1 MTESSYEKAGRLQ
14 VASELKKFFDEE
26 VAPRADLAPDSFWE
40 GFSALVERFQPE
52 NRRLLGVRAE
62 LQEQIDNWHRDHPPG
77 TLDARSYKSLL
88 EEIGYLRPTGED
100 FEVEVSRVDPEI
112 SSISGPQLVVPV
124 SNARYALNA
133 ANARWVSLYDALY
146 GTDVIPEG
154 EGTEKGTSYNPAR
167 GELVVAYAARFLDD
181 VVPLADGSYG
191 SVTGYSV
198 SEASPHQ
205 LQATLDDGT
214 TTGLVDPTVFA
225 GFRLADGDDGSV
237 VSAVLLQHNGLHIEI
252 QIDADHPVGAV
263 HAAGVCD
270 VVVEAAVTTI
280 QDCEDSVAAV
290 DAEDKVGVYRNWL
303 GLMCG
308 DLEETFVKGGRQ
320 MTRRLAA
327 DRSYTTPD
335 GRQLILPGRSL
346 MLVRNVGLL
355 MTTDAVLNAQGEEI
369 PEGILDAVMT
379 SAIGKCDLLGVG
391 PHRNSRA
398 GSIYIVKPKL
408 HGPEE
413 TGFTVDLFGAVE
425 ELLGLDAKT
434 LKIGIMDEERRT
446 TLNLEEC
453 IRAAR
458 HRAIFIN
465 TGFLDRTGDEIHT
478 SREAGPM
485 IAKGDM
491 KTATWLGT
499 YEDHNVDVGIKTGL
513 HKVGQIGKGMWAM
526 PDEMA
531 AMVEQKIGHP
541 QSGANCAWVPSPT
554 AAALHAL
561 HYHRVDVAARQRELE
576 QREQTSVDDLLRV
589 PLRPAPID
597 EIDDEALRR
606 ELDNN
611 AQGILGYVVR
621 WVDHGVGC
629 SKVPDINDVGLM
641 EDRATCRISSQHIAN
656 WLRHGLTSEEQVRE
670 TFKRMAKVVD
680 EQNADDKEYRPMA
693 DDPDN
698 NIAFQAALALALEG
712 GEQPS
717 GYTEP
722 ILHSSRRRL
731 KAAG

>member
-1 MTESSYEKAGRLQ
+1 MTEQRYENAGRLQ
-14 VASELKKFFDEE
+14 VAPELLSFINEE
-26 VAPRADLAPDSFWE
+26 VVPRAGLDRDAFWA

-52 NRRLLGVRAE
+52 NRDLLAVRAHI
-62 LQEQIDNWHRDHPPG
+62 QEQIDNWHRDHPPG
-77 TLDARSYKSLL
+77 TLDAPSYKSLL

-100 FEVEVSRVDPEI
+100 FQVEVTRVDPEI
-112 SSISGPQLVVPV
+112 STLSGPQLVVPV

-154 EGTEKGTSYNPAR
+154 EGTEKGSSYNPAR
-167 GELVVAYAARFLDD
+167 GELVVAYAERLLDEI
-181 VVPLADGSYG
+181 VPLEEGSYSDATRYRLSDASPQALVVDLEDGSSSG
-191 SVTGYSV
+191 LR
-198 SEASPHQ
+198 SP
-205 LQATLDDGT
+205 A
-214 TTGLVDPTVFA
+214 VFA
-225 GFRLADGDDGSV
+225 GFRKGDDGELTTI
-237 VSAVLLQHNGLHIEI
+237 LLRNNGLHLEI
-252 QIDADHPVGAV
+252 QIDPQHPVGAA
-263 HAAGVCD
+263 HAAGVSD

-290 DAEDKVGVYRNWL
+290 DAEDKVHVYRNWL

-320 MTRRLAA
+320 MTRRMAA
-327 DRSYTTPD
+327 DRTYVAPD
-335 GRQLILPGRSL
+335 GGELTLPGRAL

-355 MTTDAVLNAQGEEI
+355 MTTDAVLNAAGEEI
-369 PEGILDAVMT
+369 PEGILDAVVT
-379 SAIGKCDLLGVG
+379 SAIGKCDLDGVG

-408 HGPEE
+408 HGPDEAA
-413 TGFTVDLFGAVE
+413 FTVELFGAVE
-425 ELLGLDAKT
+425 ELLGLDANT

-446 TLNLEEC
+446 TLNLMEC

-478 SREAGPM
+478 SREAGPV

-491 KTATWLGT
+491 KTATWLGK
-499 YEDHNVDVGIKTGL
+499 YEDHNVDIGIRTGL
-513 HKVGQIGKGMWAM
+513 HKAGQIGKGMWAM

-531 AMVEQKIGHP
+531 AMVDQKIGHP
-541 QSGANCAWVPSPT
+541 QAGANCAWVPSPT

-576 QREQTSVDDLLRV
+576 SRELASVDDLLRV

-597 EIDDEALRR
+597 EIDAEALQR

-656 WLRHGLTSEEQVRE
+656 WLRHGLTSEDQVRD
-670 TFKRMAKVVD
+670 TFVRMAAVVD
-680 EQNADDKEYRPMA
+680 QQNADDKTYRPMG
-693 DDPDN
+693 DDPAH

-722 ILHSSRRRL
+722 ILHASRKRL
-731 KAAG
+731 KAQSAS